1 MSNELSNKTVTY
13 LLGEISSMLKNMQNS
28 LRTEIAETREALHAE
43 IAETRDSLQSSLR
56 AEIAETRDSLQ
67 NSLRAEIAETRE
79 TLHAEIAET
88 RDSLQSS
95 LRTEIAETRDSLQ
108 SQLTQINLTLE
119 QNVVPRLNTIES
131 CYVSTYERY
140 SQGINQLESIQSDIL
155 VMKDVIMKHST
166 QLAKIS

>member
-13 LLGEISSMLKNMQNS
+13 LLGEISGMLENMQNS
-28 LRTEIAETREALHAE
+28 LRTE

-56 AEIAETRDSLQ
+56 AEIAETRE
-67 NSLRAEIAETRE
+67 A
-79 TLHAEIAET
+79 LHTEIAET

>member
-13 LLGEISSMLKNMQNS
+13 LLGEISGMLENMQNS
-28 LRTEIAETREALHAE
+28 LRTEIAETR
-43 IAETRDSLQSSLR
+43 DSLQRSLR

-95 LRTEIAETRDSLQ
+95 LRAEIAETRDSLQ

>member
-13 LLGEISSMLKNMQNS
+13 LLGEISGMLENMQNS
-28 LRTEIAETREALHAE
+28 LRTE

-67 NSLRAEIAETRE
+67 NSLRAEIAETRDSLQ
-79 TLHAEIAET
+79 TSLRAEIAG
-88 RDSLQSS
+88 
-95 LRTEIAETRDSLQ
+95 TRDSLQ

>member
-13 LLGEISSMLKNMQNS
+13 LLGEISGMLENMQNS
-28 LRTEIAETREALHAE
+28 LHAE

-67 NSLRAEIAETRE
+67 NSLRAEITETRE
-79 TLHAEIAET
+79 ALHAEIAET

>member
-13 LLGEISSMLKNMQNS
+13 LLGEISGMLENMHSS

-43 IAETRDSLQSSLR
+43 ITETRDSLQSSLR
-56 AEIAETRDSLQ
+56 A
-67 NSLRAEIAETRE
+67 
-79 TLHAEIAET
+79 
-88 RDSLQSS
+88 
-95 LRTEIAETRDSLQ
+95 EIAETRDSLQ

>member
-13 LLGEISSMLKNMQNS
+13 LLGEISGMLENMQNS
-28 LRTEIAETREALHAE
+28 LRT
-43 IAETRDSLQSSLR
+43 
-56 AEIAETRDSLQ
+56 
-67 NSLRAEIAETRE
+67 EIAETRE

-95 LRTEIAETRDSLQ
+95 LRAEITETRDSLQ

>member
-13 LLGEISSMLKNMQNS
+13 LLGEISGMLENMQN
-28 LRTEIAETREALHAE
+28 
-43 IAETRDSLQSSLR
+43 SLR

-67 NSLRAEIAETRE
+67 L
-79 TLHAEIAET
+79 
-88 RDSLQSS
+88 
-95 LRTEIAETRDSLQ
+95 
-108 SQLTQINLTLE
+108 QLTQINLTLE

>member
-13 LLGEISSMLKNMQNS
+13 LLGEISGMLENMQNS
-28 LRTEIAETREALHAE
+28 LRT
-43 IAETRDSLQSSLR
+43 
-56 AEIAETRDSLQ
+56 
-67 NSLRAEIAETRE
+67 EIAETRE

-88 RDSLQSS
+88 RDSLHSS
-95 LRTEIAETRDSLQ
+95 LRAEITETRDSLQ

>member
-13 LLGEISSMLKNMQNS
+13 LLGEISGMLENMQNS
-28 LRTEIAETREALHAE
+28 LRTEIAETRDSLQNSLRAEIAETREALHAE

-56 AEIAETRDSLQ
+56 A
-67 NSLRAEIAETRE
+67 
-79 TLHAEIAET
+79 
-88 RDSLQSS
+88 
-95 LRTEIAETRDSLQ
+95 EIAETRDSLQ

-140 SQGINQLESIQSDIL
+140 SQCINQLESIQSDIL

>member
-13 LLGEISSMLKNMQNS
+13 LLGEISGMLENMQNS
-28 LRTEIAETREALHAE
+28 LRTEIAETR
-43 IAETRDSLQSSLR
+43 DSLQNSLR

-67 NSLRAEIAETRE
+67 NSLRAEIAETR
-79 TLHAEIAET
+79 
-88 RDSLQSS
+88 DSLQNS
-95 LRTEIAETRDSLQ
+95 LRAEIAETRDSLQ

>member
-13 LLGEISSMLKNMQNS
+13 LLGEISGMLENMQNS
-28 LRTEIAETREALHAE
+28 LRTEIAETR
-43 IAETRDSLQSSLR
+43 DSLQS
-56 AEIAETRDSLQ
+56 
-67 NSLRAEIAETRE
+67 SLRAEIAETRE

>member
-13 LLGEISSMLKNMQNS
+13 LLGEISGMLENMQNS
-28 LRTEIAETREALHAE
+28 LRTE

-67 NSLRAEIAETRE
+67 NSLRA
-79 TLHAEIAET
+79 
-88 RDSLQSS
+88 
-95 LRTEIAETRDSLQ
+95 EIAETRDSLQ

-166 QLAKIS
+166 HLAKIS

>member
-13 LLGEISSMLKNMQNS
+13 LLGEISGMLENMQHS
-28 LRTEIAETREALHAE
+28 LRT
-43 IAETRDSLQSSLR
+43 
-56 AEIAETRDSLQ
+56 EIAETRDSLQ

-88 RDSLQSS
+88 RDSLHSS
-95 LRTEIAETRDSLQ
+95 LRAEIAETRDSLQ

>member
-13 LLGEISSMLKNMQNS
+13 LLGEISGMLENMQNS
-28 LRTEIAETREALHAE
+28 LRTEIAETR
-43 IAETRDSLQSSLR
+43 DSLQL
-56 AEIAETRDSLQ
+56 
-67 NSLRAEIAETRE
+67 
-79 TLHAEIAET
+79 
-88 RDSLQSS
+88 
-95 LRTEIAETRDSLQ
+95 
-108 SQLTQINLTLE
+108 QLTQINLTLE

>member
-13 LLGEISSMLKNMQNS
+13 LLGAISGMLENMQNS
-28 LRTEIAETREALHAE
+28 LRTE

-67 NSLRAEIAETRE
+67 NSLRA
-79 TLHAEIAET
+79 
-88 RDSLQSS
+88 
-95 LRTEIAETRDSLQ
+95 EIAETRDSLQ

>member
-13 LLGEISSMLKNMQNS
+13 LLGEISGMLENMQNS
-28 LRTEIAETREALHAE
+28 LHAE

>member
-13 LLGEISSMLKNMQNS
+13 LLGEISGMLENMQNS
-28 LRTEIAETREALHAE
+28 LRTEIAETREALHTE

-56 AEIAETRDSLQ
+56 A
-67 NSLRAEIAETRE
+67 
-79 TLHAEIAET
+79 
-88 RDSLQSS
+88 
-95 LRTEIAETRDSLQ
+95 EIAETRDSLQ

>member
-13 LLGEISSMLKNMQNS
+13 LLGEISGMLENMQNS
-28 LRTEIAETREALHAE
+28 LHAE
-43 IAETRDSLQSSLR
+43 IAETRDSM
-56 AEIAETRDSLQ
+56 Q

-79 TLHAEIAET
+79 ALHAEIAET

>member
-1 MSNELSNKTVTY
+1 MSNELSNKTITY
-13 LLGEISSMLKNMQNS
+13 LLGEISGMLENMQNS
-28 LRTEIAETREALHAE
+28 LRAEIAETREALHTE

-56 AEIAETRDSLQ
+56 A
-67 NSLRAEIAETRE
+67 
-79 TLHAEIAET
+79 
-88 RDSLQSS
+88 
-95 LRTEIAETRDSLQ
+95 EIAETRDSLQ

>member
-13 LLGEISSMLKNMQNS
+13 LLGEISGMLENM
-28 LRTEIAETREALHAE
+28 
-43 IAETRDSLQSSLR
+43 QSSLR

-131 CYVSTYERY
+131 CHVSTYERY

>member
-13 LLGEISSMLKNMQNS
+13 LLGEISGMLENMQNS
-28 LRTEIAETREALHAE
+28 LRTE

-67 NSLRAEIAETRE
+67 NSLRA
-79 TLHAEIAET
+79 
-88 RDSLQSS
+88 
-95 LRTEIAETRDSLQ
+95 EIAETRDSLQ

>member
-13 LLGEISSMLKNMQNS
+13 LLGEISGMLENMQNS
-28 LRTEIAETREALHAE
+28 LRTEIAETR
-43 IAETRDSLQSSLR
+43 DSLQS
-56 AEIAETRDSLQ
+56 
-67 NSLRAEIAETRE
+67 SLRAEIAETRE

-95 LRTEIAETRDSLQ
+95 LRAEIAKTRDSLQ

>member
-1 MSNELSNKTVTY
+1 MSNELSNKTITY
-13 LLGEISSMLKNMQNS
+13 LLGEISGMLENMQNS
-28 LRTEIAETREALHAE
+28 LRTEIAETR
-43 IAETRDSLQSSLR
+43 DSLQS
-56 AEIAETRDSLQ
+56 
-67 NSLRAEIAETRE
+67 SLRAEIAETRE

-88 RDSLQSS
+88 RDSLQSI
-95 LRTEIAETRDSLQ
+95 LRAEIAKTRDSLQ

>member
-13 LLGEISSMLKNMQNS
+13 LLGEISGMLENMQNS
-28 LRTEIAETREALHAE
+28 LRTE

-67 NSLRAEIAETRE
+67 NSLR
-79 TLHAEIAET
+79 AEIAET

-119 QNVVPRLNTIES
+119 QNVVPHLNTIES

>member
-13 LLGEISSMLKNMQNS
+13 LLGEISGMLENMQNS
-28 LRTEIAETREALHAE
+28 LRTE

-67 NSLRAEIAETRE
+67 NSLRAEIAETRDS
-79 TLHAEIAET
+79 LQNSLRAEIAET
-88 RDSLQSS
+88 REALHA
-95 LRTEIAETRDSLQ
+95 EIAETRDSLQ

>member
-13 LLGEISSMLKNMQNS
+13 LLGEISGMLENMQNSLRTEIAETRDSLQSS
-28 LRTEIAETREALHAE
+28 LRTEIAETREALHA
-43 IAETRDSLQSSLR
+43 
-56 AEIAETRDSLQ
+56 
-67 NSLRAEIAETRE
+67 
-79 TLHAEIAET
+79 
-88 RDSLQSS
+88 
-95 LRTEIAETRDSLQ
+95 EIAETRDSLQ

>member
-13 LLGEISSMLKNMQNS
+13 LLGEISGMLENMQNS
-28 LRTEIAETREALHAE
+28 LRTE

-67 NSLRAEIAETRE
+67 NSLRAEIAETRDS
-79 TLHAEIAET
+79 LQNSLRAEIAET
-88 RDSLQSS
+88 RETLHA
-95 LRTEIAETRDSLQ
+95 EIAETRDSLQ

>member
-1 MSNELSNKTVTY
+1 M
-13 LLGEISSMLKNMQNS
+13 
-28 LRTEIAETREALHAE
+28 
-43 IAETRDSLQSSLR
+43 
-56 AEIAETRDSLQ
+56 Q

-95 LRTEIAETRDSLQ
+95 LRAEIAETRDSLQ

>member
-13 LLGEISSMLKNMQNS
+13 LLGEISGMLENMQNS
-28 LRTEIAETREALHAE
+28 LRTEIAETR
-43 IAETRDSLQSSLR
+43 DSLQSSLR
-56 AEIAETRDSLQ
+56 TEIAETRDSLQ

-95 LRTEIAETRDSLQ
+95 LRAEIAETRDSLQ

>member
-13 LLGEISSMLKNMQNS
+13 LLGEISGMLENMQNS
-28 LRTEIAETREALHAE
+28 LRTE

-95 LRTEIAETRDSLQ
+95 LRAEIAETRDSLQ
-108 SQLTQINLTLE
+108 SQLTQINLTPE

>member
-13 LLGEISSMLKNMQNS
+13 LLGEISGMLENMQNS
-28 LRTEIAETREALHAE
+28 LRTE

-67 NSLRAEIAETRE
+67 SSLRA
-79 TLHAEIAET
+79 
-88 RDSLQSS
+88 
-95 LRTEIAETRDSLQ
+95 EIAETRDSLQ

>member
-13 LLGEISSMLKNMQNS
+13 LLGEISGMLENMQNS
-28 LRTEIAETREALHAE
+28 LRTE

-56 AEIAETRDSLQ
+56 AEIAETRDSL
-67 NSLRAEIAETRE
+67 
-79 TLHAEIAET
+79 HAEIAET

-95 LRTEIAETRDSLQ
+95 LRAEIAETRDSLQ

>member
-13 LLGEISSMLKNMQNS
+13 LLGEISGMLENMQNS
-28 LRTEIAETREALHAE
+28 LRT
-43 IAETRDSLQSSLR
+43 
-56 AEIAETRDSLQ
+56 EIAETRDSLQ

-79 TLHAEIAET
+79 ALHAEIAET

>member
-13 LLGEISSMLKNMQNS
+13 LLGEISGMLENMQNS
-28 LRTEIAETREALHAE
+28 LH
-43 IAETRDSLQSSLR
+43 
-56 AEIAETRDSLQ
+56 
-67 NSLRAEIAETRE
+67 AEIAETRE

-95 LRTEIAETRDSLQ
+95 LRAEITETRETLHAEIAKTRDSLQSSLRAEIAETRDSLQ

>member
-13 LLGEISSMLKNMQNS
+13 LLGEISGMLENMQNS
-28 LRTEIAETREALHAE
+28 LRTEIAETR
-43 IAETRDSLQSSLR
+43 DSMHSSLR
-56 AEIAETRDSLQ
+56 AEIAETRES
-67 NSLRAEIAETRE
+67 
-79 TLHAEIAET
+79 LHA
-88 RDSLQSS
+88 
-95 LRTEIAETRDSLQ
+95 EIAETRDSLQ

>member
-13 LLGEISSMLKNMQNS
+13 LLGEISGMLENMQNS
-28 LRTEIAETREALHAE
+28 LRTE

-56 AEIAETRDSLQ
+56 AEIAETRGSLQ
-67 NSLRAEIAETRE
+67 NSLRA
-79 TLHAEIAET
+79 
-88 RDSLQSS
+88 
-95 LRTEIAETRDSLQ
+95 EIAETRDSLQ

>member
-13 LLGEISSMLKNMQNS
+13 LLGEISGMLENMQNS
-28 LRTEIAETREALHAE
+28 LHAEIAETREALH
-43 IAETRDSLQSSLR
+43 T
-56 AEIAETRDSLQ
+56 
-67 NSLRAEIAETRE
+67 
-79 TLHAEIAET
+79 EIAET

>member
-13 LLGEISSMLKNMQNS
+13 LLGEISGMLENMQNS
-28 LRTEIAETREALHAE
+28 LRTEIAETR
-43 IAETRDSLQSSLR
+43 DSLQSSLG

-67 NSLRAEIAETRE
+67 NSLRAEIAETR
-79 TLHAEIAET
+79 
-88 RDSLQSS
+88 DSLQNS
-95 LRTEIAETRDSLQ
+95 LRAEIAETRDSLQ